1 MTSLITDGV
10 CRKYGK
16 TDVVSDASLE
26 IAPDRLTALL
36 GGSGAGK
43 STLLRLLAGL
53 EPVDAGEIRL
63 GDTVLSK
70 KGKTLAAEKRRIGL
84 VFQDF
89 ALFPHLTAEQN
100 ICFGL
105 KHLNRADARTLAQDW
120 LERLG
125 LSERAAAYP
134 HQLSG
139 GEQQPF
145 SGLDPALREGVRAF
159 ALDAV
164 RSAGIPALLVTH
176 DAHEAMAFADHLAVM
191 REGVITQQGA
201 PDHVYTSPVDLQTA
215 AALGPVNKI
224 DAASSLAPLLGANSG
239 VRQEGVRLDADGPV
253 RGTVMSARRVGAA
266 VSLEIDV
273 EGHGLLT
280 ARARFTEV
288 AAGDTVKLS
297 FDPRFSFRF

>member
-1 MTSLITDGV
+1 MTSLIAEGV

-120 LERLG
+120 LKRLG

-139 GEQQPF
+139 GEQQRV
-145 SGLDPALREGVRAF
+145 SIARA
-159 ALDAV
+159 
-164 RSAGIPALLVTH
+164 
-176 DAHEAMAFADHLAVM
+176 
-191 REGVITQQGA
+191 
-201 PDHVYTSPVDLQTA
+201 
-215 AALGPVNKI
+215 
-224 DAASSLAPLLGANSG
+224 LAPKPAAILMG
-239 VRQEGVRLDADGPV
+239 
-253 RGTVMSARRVGAA
+253 SARR
-266 VSLEIDV
+266 
-273 EGHGLLT
+273 
-280 ARARFTEV
+280 RARIRT
-288 AAGDTVKLS
+288 GRCSKRRH
-297 FDPRFSFRF
+297 PRFAGHP